1 MSTTKSIAF
10 VVNKID
16 YMLQTE
22 VVKTVHTQIDIDDT
36 LCAKDDIIRIHYI
49 DWMSIFVKVS

>member
-1 MSTTKSIAF
+1 MSTTKAIAF

-36 LCAKDDIIRIHYI
+36 LCTKDDIIRIHYI